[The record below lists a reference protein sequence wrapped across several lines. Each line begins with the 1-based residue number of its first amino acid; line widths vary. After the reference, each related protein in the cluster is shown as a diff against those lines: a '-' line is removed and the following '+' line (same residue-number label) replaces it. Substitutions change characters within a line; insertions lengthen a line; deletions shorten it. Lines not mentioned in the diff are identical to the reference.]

1 MKAGRAVAVVDLGF
15 GDSGKG
21 LVVDWLARAGRAG
34 LVVRF
39 NGGAQAGHNV
49 VTPDGRHHTF
59 AQLGAGTFVPGVRTH
74 LASRVVVHPTA
85 LLVEAERIAA
95 VGVRDALARVTVS
108 GEAPVVTP
116 FHQAA
121 NRVRELARG
130 AGRHGSCGVGVG
142 EVMADALAHGGD
154 CVRVR
159 DLADATALRRALARV
174 QERVRASVAEARAA
188 ESGPAMERELGVLDG
203 AGTGE
208 AWIDATRPFVARV
221 AVASDGVVVD
231 ALRAGTTGVAFEGAQ
246 GVLLDEDWGFHPYTT
261 WSRCT
266 FENVDEL
273 VSAAGAGEGVVR
285 LGVVRPYAHRHGP
298 GPLPTESAE
307 LGAALEEPHNGDGTW
322 QGRFRVGWP
331 DLVLARYARAVCGS
345 VDALAVT
352 HVDDLARRTDW
363 RVATSYDGRR
373 VVDWA
378 MTPPGDLARRA
389 RATDRLAAARPDLQP
404 MRAGEVEDALAA
416 AYAAPVRLRSRGPT
430 AAHVEPA
437 LDASDG

>member
-1 MKAGRAVAVVDLGF
+1 VSRRAVAVVDLGF
-15 GDSGKG
+15 GDAGKG

-59 AQLGAGTFVPGVRTH
+59 AQLGAGTFVAGVRTH

-85 LLVEAERIAA
+85 LLVEAERLAA
-95 VGVRDALARVTVS
+95 AGVRDGLARVTVS

-159 DLADATALRRALARV
+159 DLGDAAALRRTLARV

-188 ESGPAMERELGVLDG
+188 GVAAMERELGVLDG
-203 AGTGE
+203 ASTAE

-221 AVASDGVVVD
+221 AVASDAVVLD
-231 ALRAGTTGVAFEGAQ
+231 ALRAGAGVVFEGAQ

-273 VSAAGAGEGVVR
+273 VSAAGAGEGVLR
-285 LGVVRPYAHRHGP
+285 LGVLRPYAHRHGP

-307 LGAALEEPHNGDGTW
+307 LGAALEEPHNGDGAW

-331 DLVLARYARAVCGS
+331 DLVLARYASAVCGG
-345 VDALAVT
+345 VDALALT
-352 HVDDLARRTDW
+352 HVDDLARRADW
-363 RVATSYDGRR
+363 RVAVSYDGRR

-378 MTPPGDLARRA
+378 MTPPADLARRA
-389 RATDRLAAARPDLQP
+389 RATDRLAAARPDYQG
-404 MRAGEVEDALAA
+404 ASAADVEDALAA
-416 AYAAPVRLRSRGPT
+416 ACAAPVRLRSRGPT
-430 AAHVEPA
+430 AAHVEAA
-437 LDASDG
+437 LE